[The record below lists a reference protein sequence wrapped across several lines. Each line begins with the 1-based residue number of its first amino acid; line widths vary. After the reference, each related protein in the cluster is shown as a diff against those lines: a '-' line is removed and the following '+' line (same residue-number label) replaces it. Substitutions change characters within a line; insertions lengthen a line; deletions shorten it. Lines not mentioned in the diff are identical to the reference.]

1 VRYFTYFYIVDK
13 KLLII
18 KIPKMKK
25 RFVYLKPVKNSNGF
39 TELRDVENAA
49 RTDIYVREDMI
60 DLALANNQCLKYDL
74 ETGRCMR
81 KPLSEFSDV
90 NPTPS
95 EPEVEASSI
104 IDADPVLNFIH
115 NKSVD
120 LRPKTLVMPDL
131 KWKYLVR
138 SAMRGKN
145 IMMTGAAGCGK
156 TMAAKKLVE
165 ALDRP
170 HFYFNLGATQDPRG
184 TLIGNTHFKKDEGTT
199 FSESLFVKAIQTK
212 DSIILLDEISRAHP
226 EAWNILMT
234 VLDQGQR
241 YLRLDE
247 HEDAPTINVAEGVT
261 FVATANI
268 GNEYTATRA
277 MDRALVDR
285 FIIVE
290 MDTLTKEQEAGLLKD
305 LHPGVTQEQVEAI
318 ADIASMTRTEVKND
332 APRVSN
338 AISTRISVEIAGLLE
353 DGFTLAEA
361 AEVCIYPFFD
371 EDGGVDSERTFMK
384 QVVQKFVGNRESEDQ
399 FNTEGVEVE
408 DENQYNI

>member
-1 VRYFTYFYIVDK
+1 
-13 KLLII
+13 
-18 KIPKMKK
+18 MKK
-25 RFVYLKPVKNSNGF
+25 EFVYLKPVKNSNGVI
-39 TELRDVENAA
+39 ELRDVEDSV

-60 DLALANNQCLKYDL
+60 ELALANGQCLKYDNG
-74 ETGRCMR
+74 TGRCMR

-95 EPEVEASSI
+95 EPEVKASEM

-131 KWKYLVR
+131 KWKYLIR

-212 DSIILLDEISRAHP
+212 DAIILLDEISRAHP

-247 HEDAPTINVAEGVT
+247 HEDAPTIEVAEGVT

-290 MDTLTKEQEAGLLKD
+290 MDTLNKEQEAALLKD
-305 LHPGVTQEQVEAI
+305 LHPGVTQEQVDAVAE
-318 ADIASMTRTEVKND
+318 IASMTRTEVKND

-384 QVVQKFVGNRESEDQ
+384 QVVQKFVGSTESEDQ
-399 FNTEGVEVE
+399 FNTEGVNV
-408 DENQYNI
+408 DEMA

>member
-1 VRYFTYFYIVDK
+1 
-13 KLLII
+13 
-18 KIPKMKK
+18 MKK
-25 RFVYLKPVKNSNGF
+25 KFEYLVVELKNGKYLLKDINGKV
-39 TELRDVENAA
+39 RK
-49 RTDIYVREDMI
+49 DIYVRDIMCQHCI
-60 DLALANNQCLKYDL
+60 DNGQCIEYNI
-74 ETGRCMR
+74 ETGRSYR
-81 KPLSEFSDV
+81 KDMALFNDMKPKEV
-90 NPTPS
+90 
-95 EPEVEASSI
+95 EVEAFNKI
-104 IDADPVLNFIH
+104 EADPVLDFIH

-156 TMAAKKLVE
+156 TMAAKRLVE

-170 HFYFNLGATQDPRG
+170 EFYFNLGATQDPRG

-199 FSESLFVKAIQTK
+199 FAESMFVKAIQTK
-212 DSIILLDEISRAHP
+212 DAIILLDEISRAHP

-247 HEDAPTINVAEGVT
+247 HEDAPTIKVAEGVT

-290 MDTLTKEQEAGLLKD
+290 MDTLNKEQESGLLKD
-305 LHPGVTQEQVEAI
+305 LHPGVTQEQADNI
-318 ADIASMTRTEVKND
+318 AEIASMTRKEIKSD
-332 APRVSN
+332 APRITNS
-338 AISTRISVEIAGLLE
+338 ISTRISVEIAGLLE
-353 DGFTLAEA
+353 DGFELAEA

-371 EDGGVDSERTFMK
+371 EDGGVDSERTYMK
-384 QVVQKFVGNRESEDQ
+384 QVVQKYCGTAEEDI
-399 FNTEGVEVE
+399 FNADEVE
-408 DENQYNI
+408 AQEEQDQNS